1 MYAWELDDKKLYI
14 ELKSPFNLIYD
25 LNKTQEWGRLYDVI
39 MNLDS
44 KQVILIDKVV
54 SIFNLGFNIV

>member
-1 MYAWELDDKKLYI
+1 MKKFIVGKL
-14 ELKSPFNLIYD
+14 EENTD
-25 LNKTQEWGRLYDVI
+25 WGRLYDVI